1 MPNGPTDKDNDEK
14 KIRCTAQSLNTYLS
28 LLCSV
33 ALIVI
38 NAIQINEIISY
49 RDKRHGDADGYADA
63 IDGKSNDEMDKLDDG
78 VENHNLMAYA
88 IVSVG
93 FAVVLFLWT
102 IALSGHEM
110 VMEKVKKAAK
120 EMSEEVRITIQSVVL
135 AVLAFMN
142 AFLFFGFVG
151 TDDNTGWD
159 ATGWSKTDMNVHTLA
174 WFGFVIGT
182 WVLGSLA
189 LVDLGMLLLDRCV
202 CK

>member
-1 MPNGPTDKDNDEK
+1 MPRTDEK
-14 KIRCTAQSLNTYLS
+14 KTICGMPAQSLNTYLS

-63 IDGKSNDEMDKLDDG
+63 INDKPNSKIDELDDG
-78 VENHNLMAYA
+78 VKGNLMAYA

-120 EMSEEVRITIQSVVL
+120 EMSEEVRIAIQSVVL

-142 AFLFFGFVG
+142 AYLFVGFVG
-151 TDDNTGWD
+151 TDDNIGWD
-159 ATGWSKTDMNVHTLA
+159 ATGWSKSDMNVHILA

-182 WVLGSLA
+182 WVLGLLA
-189 LVDLGMLLLDRCV
+189 LVDVGMLISDRCQS
-202 CK
+202 K